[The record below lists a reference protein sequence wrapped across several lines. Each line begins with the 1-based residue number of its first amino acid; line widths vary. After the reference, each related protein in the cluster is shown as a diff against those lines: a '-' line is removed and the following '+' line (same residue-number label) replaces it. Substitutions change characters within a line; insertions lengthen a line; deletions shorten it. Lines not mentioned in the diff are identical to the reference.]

1 MRRKER
7 QRSNR
12 CRRRERKQNFL
23 VLRSKP
29 VPDNR
34 YSVRSARSFDSLLW
48 KFSPRLPVSGDQPR
62 SFAYANRIS
71 VFLVTSSHNQ
81 RELCPQHVG
90 TLVRW
95 YVSKLVR
102 EADSRS
108 CIRDAVRLSFVCS
121 FILSENIEHVAFSA
135 RFSLSCQPSEQVEL
149 PSEQLL
155 QLVRDF
161 CRETNREHQLLIKW
175 STCKLKRCKN
185 FWLPL
190 ANSIIRSRE
199 LIEQNYLSPRVLC
212 DFSNKICFAG
222 TVCSFHERPGKYF
235 LK

>member
-1 MRRKER
+1 MMRRKER

-48 KFSPRLPVSGDQPR
+48 KFSPRLPVSENQPR

-90 TLVRW
+90 TLVSW
-95 YVSKLVR
+95 YVR
-102 EADSRS
+102 P
-108 CIRDAVRLSFVCS
+108 IRDRVYVTRFDFRSFVRS
-121 FILSENIEHVAFSA
+121 
-135 RFSLSCQPSEQVEL
+135 
-149 PSEQLL
+149 
-155 QLVRDF
+155 F
-161 CRETNREHQLLIKW
+161 CRRTQNTLRSLLD
-175 STCKLKRCKN
+175 L
-185 FWLPL
+185 
-190 ANSIIRSRE
+190 
-199 LIEQNYLSPRVLC
+199 V
-212 DFSNKICFAG
+212 
-222 TVCSFHERPGKYF
+222 
-235 LK
+235 